1 MYILRFLVLCIVLPS
16 LFSCGSNTTPKI
28 PENTTKVSAIPAAY
42 AKNCSKCHGD
52 DGKLML
58 AGAKDLS
65 ASKLSIDEVMAI
77 IRAGKGAMPPYGSM
91 LTESELQQTAD
102 FVMTLRP

>member
-1 MYILRFLVLCIVLPS
+1 MVPS

-28 PENTTKVSAIPAAY
+28 PENAPKVSAIPASY

-65 ASKLSIDEVMAI
+65 ASKLSIDEVIAI
-77 IRAGKGAMPPYGSM
+77 IRNGKGAMPPYGNM
-91 LTESELQQTAD
+91 LTEGEIKQTAD